1 MQEDSTL
8 EKSMPKRKPPLIRID
23 LAGFISDALATIGA
37 WALLLWLIAALIAA
51 IRAIYLIGNVN
62 LYLFGYDRGG
72 ICHL

>member
-23 LAGFISDALATIGA
+23 LSGFIGDSLATIGA

-51 IRAIYLIGNVN
+51 IRATHLIEG
-62 LYLFGYDRGG
+62 
-72 ICHL
+72 